1 MRLFLVSFAALILLS
16 GSAAFYVVRWND
28 APLALTEPV
37 VVVLEAGE
45 PFSKFAARI
54 SASGYLTHPRLWSR
68 LARLRGLARQ
78 AKAGEYALQPGDTPE
93 RLLQRIVRGE
103 VVTYEVRLLEGWT
116 VMQVLLALQEN
127 QVLEHELVGANVT
140 TLLEALGLPGG
151 HAEGLFYPDTYQF
164 VRGSSDRDILR
175 RAYDRMQMVLEGA
188 WDQRASGLPYRTP
201 YEALIVASLVEKETG
216 RDEDREHISQVFVS
230 RLNANMRLQTD
241 PSVIY
246 GLGERFDGN
255 LKRVHLRESTPYNTY
270 VIRGL
275 PPTPI
280 ALPGGKSIDA
290 ALHPGPGDYLYF
302 VSRGD
307 GTSQFSRSHAEHL
320 AAVRKY
326 QLK

>member
-1 MRLFLVSFAALILLS
+1 MKLILVTFAGLILLV
-16 GSAAFYVVRWND
+16 GSAGVYVARWND
-28 APLALTEPV
+28 APVALTEPV
-37 VVVLEAGE
+37 VVTFDPGEA
-45 PFSKFAARI
+45 FSSFAARL
-54 SASGYLTHPRLWSR
+54 SAAGYLAHPRLWSQM
-68 LARLRGLARQ
+68 ARLRGLARQ
-78 AKAGEYALQPGDTPE
+78 AQAGEYELRPGDTPE
-93 RLLQRIVRGE
+93 QILQRIVSGD
-103 VVTYEVRLLEGWT
+103 VVTYEVQLLEGWT
-116 VMQVLLALQEN
+116 VTQALLALQADE
-127 QVLEHELVGANVT
+127 VLEHELAGANAT

-151 HAEGLFYPDTYQF
+151 HAEGLFFPDTYQF

-175 RAYDRMQMVLEGA
+175 RAYARMQTILEA
-188 WDQRASGLPYRTP
+188 EWDQRASGLPYRTP
-201 YEALIVASLVEKETG
+201 YESLIVASLIEKETG

-241 PSVIY
+241 PAVIY

-255 LKRVHLRESTPYNTY
+255 LTRAHLRESTPYNTY

-307 GTSQFSRSHAEHL
+307 GSSEFSRSHAEHL

-326 QLK
+326 QLQ

>member
-1 MRLFLVSFAALILLS
+1 MKLFLVSLAGLILLI
-16 GSAAFYVVRWND
+16 GCAGFLVGRWND
-28 APLALTEPV
+28 APLAVTEPAV
-37 VVVLEAGE
+37 VTLEPGE
-45 PFSKFAARI
+45 PFSTFAARM
-54 SASGYLTHPRLWSR
+54 SDSGFLAHPTLWSQ
-68 LARLRGLARQ
+68 LARLRGLATQ
-78 AKAGEYALQPGDTPE
+78 AKAGEYAVQSGDTPE
-93 RLLQRIVRGE
+93 LLLQRIVRGE

-116 VMQVLLALQEN
+116 VMQALVALHEN
-127 QVLEHELVGANVT
+127 QVLEHELVGANAT
-140 TLLEALGLPGG
+140 TLLEALGLPSG

-175 RAYDRMQMVLEGA
+175 RAYERMQTILEIA

-201 YEALIVASLVEKETG
+201 YDALIVASLVEKETG
-216 RDEDREHISQVFVS
+216 RDADREHISQVFVS

-255 LKRVHLRESTPYNTY
+255 LKRVHLREPTPYNTY